1 MAQNS
6 FSKPLI
12 DNAGDVL
19 KSDWMLG
26 VYFTADIF
34 KTVIVE
40 IDQLPETEETLW
52 LRILGRDQTQERTI
66 REVLA
71 LPTNHP

>member
-19 KSDWMLG
+19 KSDWMPG